1 MAHTFTQNVIH
12 VVFST
17 KERHRTIAKDCQ
29 ARLWAYIGGICR
41 KEGIFIHEIGG
52 MEDHVHILFQLPAAL
67 SLADAVLLI
76 KANSSKW
83 MNQKGHGFAWQR
95 GYGAFSVSWSN
106 LNAVVRYIRNQASH
120 HRKMNFDQEFLALL
134 EKHGVK
140 FDLKY
145 VFG

>member
-1 MAHTFTQNVIH
+1 
-12 VVFST
+12 
-17 KERHRTIAKDCQ
+17 
-29 ARLWAYIGGICR
+29 
-41 KEGIFIHEIGG
+41 
-52 MEDHVHILFQLPAAL
+52 
-67 SLADAVLLI
+67 LADAVLLI
-76 KANSSKW
+76 KANSSKS

-106 LNAVVRYIRNQASH
+106 LNAVVQYIRNQESH
-120 HRKMNFDQEFLALL
+120 HRKMNFDQEFLSLL